1 LQPSLFGGSIAAMSS
16 QVTPTTAT
24 SETAPVM
31 AQHQFSLGA
40 LQALMTSDVPGF
52 TPPLDIGQ
60 CQGGMSNPT
69 FVLTDGGGRRYVLR
83 KKPPGKLLPSA
94 HAVDREFRAITA
106 MRKMGL
112 PVAEPI
118 LLCEDESVIGQA
130 FYIMG
135 FADGRVFRDM
145 RLPGVEPAERT
156 AIYEAMNDTLAR
168 LHSIDIEAAG
178 LNEFGRIGGYVARQI
193 KRWSEQYIASKT
205 DELATMER
213 LMTWLPENL
222 PASDVTTVV
231 HGDFR
236 LENMIFH
243 PTEPEVLAVVD
254 WELATLGDPLSDL
267 AYNCLPYHME
277 DPARGSLVTLDDATL
292 GIPTE
297 NAYLAAYAKR
307 VGRDLDADW
316 TFYLVLSLFRLAAI
330 TQGVYFRALKG
341 NAASPAALMRKER
354 CRELADVACALLDGK
369 R

>member
-1 LQPSLFGGSIAAMSS
+1 MKTAISLA
-16 QVTPTTAT
+16 TTAT

-31 AQHQFSLGA
+31 EAHQFSLGR
-40 LQALMTSDVPGF
+40 LQALMTQEIPGF
-52 TPPLDIGQ
+52 QPPLDIGQ

-69 FVLTDGGGRRYVLR
+69 FVLTDGGGKRYVLR

-94 HAVDREFRAITA
+94 HAVDREFRAISA
-106 MRKMGL
+106 MRAMGL
-112 PVAEPI
+112 PVAEPH
-118 LLCEDESVIGQA
+118 LLCEDETIIGQS

-145 RLPGVEPAERT
+145 RLPGMEATERT
-156 AIYEAMNDTLAR
+156 AIYDTMCETLAM
-168 LHSIDIEAAG
+168 LHSVDIDAAG
-178 LNEFGRIGGYVARQI
+178 LGDFGRIGGYVGRQI

-222 PASDVTTVV
+222 PDSDTTTVV

-243 PTEPEVLAVVD
+243 PTEPRVLAIVD

-277 DPARGSLVTLDDATL
+277 DPARGSLVTLEEATA

-297 NAYLAAYAKR
+297 TGYIAAYAHR
-307 VGRDLDADW
+307 SGRDLDADW

-341 NAASPAALMRKER
+341 NAASPAALQRKER
-354 CRELADVACALLDGK
+354 CRQLADVACRLLDEAGY
-369 R
+369 